1 MGVKNCFYCK
11 NSIITTNQIKITTE
25 KNNNNLN
32 LSNEPI
38 NLSNSLTRAQNSII
52 GKKNISLKFDKSNFI
67 RMKTKSLFDEY
78 EIKEKLGEGAY
89 GAVYKVQQRTTLFL
103 RAVKAIKRKHVDS
116 TSFSNEIA
124 VLKTLDHPNI
134 IKLFDCYY
142 DNNYYYMVEEY
153 CSGGDLFDYM
163 QKQKS
168 FSERKAGIIFKQL
181 ISAVNHLHKKKI
193 VHRDLKPENI
203 VFIKT
208 NKKDDIFIK
217 IIDFGTSISI
227 NQEHLTQELGTIYY
241 IAPEVFKNKY
251 NEKADIWSCGII
263 LYIMLCGH
271 PPFMGNK
278 EEIIKEK
285 ILNCKL
291 SFPKKDFNNISKDV
305 IEYIKQLLQYEPE
318 KRLSAEEALENNW
331 LKNMSEKNDKEEIVL
346 SDDIIT
352 NLNKFKSIVT
362 LQKATL
368 AFLANQISINQEI
381 KKLKDEFDKID
392 KNKDGEISK
401 EELIICLEEIY
412 PSVEAIQRANQIF
425 SEIDFNND
433 GSISFSE
440 FLTVNMKKEQLL
452 NEDML
457 TKAFKLFDLDGNGYI
472 TINELKET
480 MPLKITSNQQWI
492 DLIKDVDQ
500 DGDCQI
506 SFKEFKE
513 MMEKIS
519 NINE

>member
-1 MGVKNCFYCK
+1 MGIDNCFYCR
-11 NSIITTNQIKITTE
+11 NSIISSSQLQLNND
-25 KNNNNLN
+25 KNN
-32 LSNEPI
+32 I
-38 NLSNSLTRAQNSII
+38 NSPSFVSNSNTGGQNSL
-52 GKKNISLKFDKSNFI
+52 KRKNLKNPSLKFDKSNFI

-89 GAVYKVQQRTTLFL
+89 GAVYKVQQRTTSFL

-116 TSFSNEIA
+116 TSFSNEIG
-124 VLKTLDHPNI
+124 VLKTVDYPNI

-153 CSGGDLFDYM
+153 CSGGDLFDYI

-168 FSERKAGIIFKQL
+168 FSERKAAIIFKQL

-217 IIDFGTSISI
+217 IIDFGTSVSI
-227 NQEHLTQELGTIYY
+227 KHGHLTQELGTIYY

-251 NEKADIWSCGII
+251 NEKADIWACGII
-263 LYIMLCGH
+263 LYTMLCGH

-278 EEIIKEK
+278 EDTIKNK
-285 ILNCKL
+285 ILNGKL
-291 SFPKKDFNNISKDV
+291 CFPEKEFKNVSNDV
-305 IEYIKQLLQYEPE
+305 IMYIKQLLEYDPD
-318 KRLSAEEALENNW
+318 KRLSAEQALENQW
-331 LKNMSEKNDKEEIVL
+331 LKTMSEKTDDEIVL
-346 SDDIIT
+346 SCDIIT

-381 KKLKDEFDKID
+381 QKLKDEFDKID
-392 KNKDGEISK
+392 ENKDGEISK
-401 EELIICLEEIY
+401 DELIKCFEAMY
-412 PSVEAIQRANQIF
+412 PSGEAIKRANEIF
-425 SEIDFNND
+425 AEIDFHHD

-440 FLTVNMKKEQLL
+440 FLTVN
-452 NEDML
+452 
-457 TKAFKLFDLDGNGYI
+457 
-472 TINELKET
+472 LK
-480 MPLKITSNQQWI
+480 
-492 DLIKDVDQ
+492 
-500 DGDCQI
+500 
-506 SFKEFKE
+506 
-513 MMEKIS
+513 
-519 NINE
+519 

>member
-1 MGVKNCFYCK
+1 MGIDNCFYCK
-11 NSIITTNQIKITTE
+11 NSIISSSQLKLNNE
-25 KNNNNLN
+25 NNN
-32 LSNEPI
+32 I
-38 NLSNSLTRAQNSII
+38 NSPSYVSNSNTGGQNSLK
-52 GKKNISLKFDKSNFI
+52 GKNLQNPSLKFDKSNFI

-124 VLKTLDHPNI
+124 VLKTVDYPNI

-153 CSGGDLFDYM
+153 CSGGDLFDYI
-163 QKQKS
+163 QKQKF
-168 FSERKAGIIFKQL
+168 FSERKAAIIFKQL

-227 NQEHLTQELGTIYY
+227 KHGHLTQELGTIYY

-251 NEKADIWSCGII
+251 NEKADIWACGII
-263 LYIMLCGH
+263 LYTMLCGH

-278 EEIIKEK
+278 EDTIKNK
-285 ILNCKL
+285 ILNGKL
-291 SFPKKDFNNISKDV
+291 TFPEKEFKNVSNDV
-305 IEYIKQLLQYEPE
+305 IMYIKQLLEYDPE
-318 KRLSAEEALENNW
+318 KRLSAGQALENHW
-331 LKNMSEKNDKEEIVL
+331 LQTMSEKINDEIVL
-346 SDDIIT
+346 SNDIIT

-381 KKLKDEFDKID
+381 QKLKDEFDKID
-392 KNKDGEISK
+392 ENKDGEISK
-401 EELIICLEEIY
+401 DELIKCFESMY
-412 PSVEAIQRANQIF
+412 PSGEAIKRANEIF
-425 SEIDFNND
+425 SEIDFNHD

-480 MPLKITSNQQWI
+480 MPLQITNNQQWI
-492 DLIKDVDQ
+492 DLVKEVDQ
-500 DGDCQI
+500 DDDCQI

-519 NINE
+519 NMKE